1 MRLICVSLFFALG
14 LSASTANEQLAGW
27 ISDAACGASHTKPG
41 GEGCVKKCIQGGEH
55 INPAWKPQKMV
66 LVRDGDSEIWIVENP
81 GSLQGLEGKHVRVSA
96 EIHKDARSILIK
108 SAEMLKEDSK

>member
-1 MRLICVSLFFALG
+1 
-14 LSASTANEQLAGW
+14 
-27 ISDAACGASHTKPG
+27 
-41 GEGCVKKCIQGGEH
+41 VKKCIQGGEH